1 MITCQLL
8 NEREQHSKL
17 IQQLL
22 DAWKELKE
30 SKARNVQLE
39 KEAKLD

>member
-8 NEREQHSKL
+8 NEKEQHSKL

-22 DAWKELKE
+22 DAWKELE
-30 SKARNVQLE
+30 NVKARNVQLE
-39 KEAKLD
+39 EDAKLD